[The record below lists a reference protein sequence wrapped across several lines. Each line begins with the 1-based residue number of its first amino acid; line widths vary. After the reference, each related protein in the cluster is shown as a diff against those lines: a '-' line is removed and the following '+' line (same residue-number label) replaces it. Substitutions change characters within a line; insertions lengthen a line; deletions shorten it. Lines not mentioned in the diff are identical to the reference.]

1 MRAFRSISWWL
12 YRRSTKL
19 WGPSL
24 VNSQRRPHGRSSVNG
39 RGNNW
44 KEIVWDGYTGFMISK
59 SWRRNKRN
67 NDNRNERKLPNPPIQ
82 LKNLNQQC
90 AMPRYN
96 MCEIK
101 EKGNFSRLENGLA
114 VTLGPLMWQASSHA
128 FTAISWCVSLV
139 RALSLNKTAWWH
151 SGQFVLF
158 QMACHLFEVKPRP
171 MF

>member
-1 MRAFRSISWWL
+1 MDICLNGKKFKVKCQQWRMLFCPWEGDLQNTSNFLRCSRGGNVYNVTSLKWDMRAFRSISWWL

-19 WGPSL
+19 WCPSL

-82 LKNLNQQC
+82 LKPKSTVCN
-90 AMPRYN
+90 AT
-96 MCEIK
+96 
-101 EKGNFSRLENGLA
+101 
-114 VTLGPLMWQASSHA
+114 V
-128 FTAISWCVSLV
+128 
-139 RALSLNKTAWWH
+139 
-151 SGQFVLF
+151 
-158 QMACHLFEVKPRP
+158 
-171 MF
+171 